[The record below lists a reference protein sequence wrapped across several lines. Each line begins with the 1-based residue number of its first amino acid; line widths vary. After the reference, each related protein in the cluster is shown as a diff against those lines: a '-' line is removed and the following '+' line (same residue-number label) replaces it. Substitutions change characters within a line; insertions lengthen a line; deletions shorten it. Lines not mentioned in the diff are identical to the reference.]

1 MKVID
6 AHTGRELKE
15 GDVVP
20 LPGIGSRPDHI
31 IAKGWYRIIKIEP
44 GLMKARVFLESSEP
58 RLHRMWQPLIVRWT
72 HPGFFL
78 QHVAFVPS

>member
-6 AHTGRELKE
+6 AHTGRELRE
-15 GDVVP
+15 GDVVRHHD
-20 LPGIGSRPDHI
+20 LS
-31 IAKGWYRIIKIEP
+31 YRVIKIVP
-44 GLMKARVFLESSEP
+44 GMTSAKMLVESSEP
-58 RLHRMWQPLIVRWT
+58 RLHGTWVPLIVRWT